1 MLISPTGF
9 KYWVPALAEAL
20 GVMMYTFLA
29 CAAVVASPLASA
41 QSADAASGTSN
52 DCCVVSRSYLLTAR
66 VGADVVA
73 IAIAH
78 GVAYAICV
86 AATLNLRSGVTVID
100 FKHKH
105 STVFPRSGGH
115 INPATTLA
123 VFLCGRIEFGK
134 AVFYMVAQLTGA
146 IVGASLLRVCAVDC
160 SDVQSHNTQ
169 PWHVSTDHLPNDC
182 GLCAVYW
189 ALWLPRYQPRCMS
202 MSRLL
207 STNLVITR
215 LFLSDY

>member
-52 DCCVVSRSYLLTAR
+52 DCCVGSRSYLLIVR

-100 FKHKH
+100 LQAQASLPHF
-105 STVFPRSGGH
+105 
-115 INPATTLA
+115 LA
-123 VFLCGRIEFGK
+123 VVDTSTQRQPLPCSC
-134 AVFYMVAQLTGA
+134 AAAL
-146 IVGASLLRVCAVDC
+146 SLARL
-160 SDVQSHNTQ
+160 S
-169 PWHVSTDHLPNDC
+169 ST
-182 GLCAVYW
+182 
-189 ALWLPRYQPRCMS
+189 WLPSSLALLWERLCFVYVLSIAVMRTLTIL
-202 MSRLL
+202 SRG
-207 STNLVITR
+207 T
-215 LFLSDY
+215 